1 MRYHLERASTIATP
15 GWHHHCEELFPPDTR
30 EGLWLLCSFYSLTFF
45 PTRQFSCSRSSSHPL
60 MLYTA
65 SNHIFSKVSLGI
77 HAMFLTLL
85 WVMGKFLYFIIM
97 PISLTNLCSPQKT
110 WPHLTEYA
118 NLHHKPSS
126 CASSRDIK
134 KWPIFFF
141 SHPHVLIET
150 FKSKSLPSRHY
161 PAQRFRLDFELTFA
175 LGVFSVESPVAD
187 LFNWAFD
194 TR

>member
-1 MRYHLERASTIATP
+1 
-15 GWHHHCEELFPPDTR
+15 
-30 EGLWLLCSFYSLTFF
+30 
-45 PTRQFSCSRSSSHPL
+45 

-65 SNHIFSKVSLGI
+65 SDRIFSMGSLGI

-85 WVMGKFLYFIIM
+85 WVMGKILYFIIM

-110 WPHLTEYA
+110 LPHVTEYA
-118 NLHHKPSS
+118 NLHHKPAS

-141 SHPHVLIET
+141 SHPHVLVET
-150 FKSKSLPSRHY
+150 FKSKSFLSRHY
-161 PAQRFRLDFELTFA
+161 PAQPFRLDVELTFA
-175 LGVFSVESPVAD
+175 LGFFSVESPVAN